1 MYRRMRIP
9 TSSSRCPA
17 TPILPPARVSEFA
30 ADVFGEVLHH
40 KRVESVA
47 NATLGVL
54 QGASLAVSAIG
65 QGLALAQGSNCKH
78 AIKQVD
84 RLFSNRGLDVH
95 ALFASWVPFVLGERL
110 EVVVALDWTDF
121 DKDDQST
128 LVLSLCTS
136 HGRCTPLVW
145 KTVKKSQLKKRRND
159 FEDALLLRLREVIPD
174 GVRVTV
180 LCDRGFA
187 DQKLYEFIK
196 TELGFDYVIR
206 FRASITVTDPRGQ
219 SRAARDWIPKSA
231 KTLKLRDA
239 RVTQDGYPVGAV
251 VVKKDHGMK
260 EAWCLA
266 TSRSDLSGGEVVAL
280 YAKRFTT
287 EETFRDQKDPRFGMG
302 LSSTRIQDPK
312 RRDRVLLVSAMASV
326 LLTLLGA
333 AGESLGEDRMLKA
346 NTSKQRTHSLLR
358 QGTYYFAALAT
369 WPEERS
375 ARLLARFGLL
385 LSKQPFCRHVF
396 GIV

>member
-1 MYRRMRIP
+1 MLTRSA
-9 TSSSRCPA
+9 SSQKPVA
-17 TPILPPARVSEFA
+17 PIISPARVAAFA
-30 ADVFGEVLHH
+30 EQIFADVLHQ
-40 KRVESVA
+40 KRLASLA

-54 QGASLAVSAIG
+54 QAASLAVSAIG
-65 QGLALAQGSNCKH
+65 QGLALCEGLNVKH

-84 RLFSNRGLDVH
+84 RLFSNRALDVH
-95 ALFASWVPFVLGERL
+95 RLFASWVPFVLGERQ
-110 EVVVALDWTDF
+110 EIVVALDWTDF

-136 HGRCTPLVW
+136 HGRTTPLLW
-145 KTVKKSQLKKRRND
+145 KTVQKSQLQKRRNEY
-159 FEDALLLRLREVIPD
+159 EDALLHRLREVIPD

-187 DQKLYEFIK
+187 DQKLYEFLK
-196 TELGFDYVIR
+196 TELGFDYIVR
-206 FRASITVTDPRGQ
+206 FRASITVTDARGE
-219 SRAARDWIPKSA
+219 SRAAKEWIPKSA
-231 KTLKLRDA
+231 HTLKLRDA
-239 RVTQDGYPVGAV
+239 RVTQDGYQVGAV

-260 EAWCLA
+260 DAWCLA
-266 TSRSDLSGGEVVAL
+266 TSRSELSGSEVVAL
-280 YAKRFTT
+280 YGRRFTT

-302 LSSTRIQDPK
+302 LSHTTIKDPK
-312 RRDRVLLVSAMASV
+312 RRDRALLVCAMASV

-358 QGTYYFAALAT
+358 QGTYYFQALLT

-385 LSKQPFCRHVF
+385 LSQQPFTRHIF
-396 GIV
+396 AIV